1 MGEFSYNTNFQ
12 MFIGMSPLKEIYGY
26 DASAFIEHIFCD
38 SRTPKAKVWTE

>member
-1 MGEFSYNTNFQ
+1 
-12 MFIGMSPLKEIYGY
+12 MSDLCQPVYLKEMYGY